1 MAPHVIDLVSSSPSP
16 WASPPP
22 LLATSNHNNSNG
34 TLKRPATAAAAAA
47 AGRGNVTA
55 KASLTDL
62 VSLSD
67 GLDFS
72 DDEFNPFAAPDSG
85 RKRRRTV
92 SPARQSITVPGASR
106 PPLLDRRRVPLSR
119 KGLEPIEV
127 SSSMEQAPPKNRP
140 PPGDPC
146 DAPWDISSPIIRL
159 ASPKAPAR
167 PVDSDPFASS
177 PEPLRRHAKSPG
189 RPISR
194 AVSLDPF
201 ESSPMPVAGSPSKQ
215 STARRSPFPGAGA
228 RAYDSGS
235 FRHGAHSNHLL
246 AQPLQSERVTE
257 FSDTQV
263 INIDDSDSSTGS
275 DDSEFPDVADID
287 VSRRSYKPR
296 SPLRRSRSENI
307 TRSDTGAGRCN
318 RRQPIDKDARAVVK
332 AAEKEQKRREREQ
345 AKAAKAQEKERAA
358 ALAEVNKLRTDKKVS
373 TPEMIVDLPSS
384 LASEHRVQLEVLLEG
399 LGVEYTTWQSP
410 DQSIV
415 KWRRKVTSRFDEDL
429 GHWEPIPPRI
439 HEEKHVLTI
448 LTADEFVGLVTRDE
462 LQAHVSKTKGK
473 FSRHHTIYLLQGMT
487 PWLRKNRNLRN
498 RQFASGVRAHQ
509 ELVNPSR
516 DQRRNE
522 SSKGGYISEDL
533 IEDAMLRLQVK
544 HDIFI
549 HHTMIA
555 AETAK
560 WVATFTQHISTIPY
574 RKQKDNATST
584 AGFCMESGQVRTG
597 EGPQDTYVRMLQE
610 IVRITAP
617 IAYGIAVEFDSVTKL
632 VKGLETGGP
641 ERLDGVRKSANKD
654 GQLSDRT
661 VGQAVSRRVYK
672 VFTGRDEGSTDV

>member
-1 MAPHVIDLVSSSPSP
+1 MAPDVIDLVSSSPSP
-16 WASPPP
+16 SASPPP
-22 LLATSNHNNSNG
+22 LPATSNHDSSNG
-34 TLKRPATAAAAAA
+34 TKRPAA
-47 AGRGNVTA
+47 AGRGNATS

-67 GLDFS
+67 EFDFS
-72 DDEFNPFAAPDSG
+72 DNDLDPFDAADSR
-85 RKRRRTV
+85 RKRQRTI
-92 SPARQSITVPGASR
+92 SPPRQSMTAPSCASR
-106 PPLLDRRRVPLSR
+106 PPLLAGRNVPLNR
-119 KGLEPIEV
+119 KVLDPIEV
-127 SSSMEQAPPKNRP
+127 SSSMEQASPSNRP
-140 PPGDPC
+140 PPGSPRC
-146 DAPWDISSPIIRL
+146 APWDISSAAIRL
-159 ASPKAPAR
+159 ASPKPSAM

-177 PEPLRRHAKSPG
+177 PEPVRRPAKSPA
-189 RPISR
+189 RPARR

-201 ESSPMPVAGSPSKQ
+201 ESSPMPAAGSRFKPSPAQ
-215 STARRSPFPGAGA
+215 RSPSPRAGA
-228 RAYDSGS
+228 RIYRLSTS
-235 FRHGAHSNHLL
+235 RHDTHSNHRL
-246 AQPLQSERVTE
+246 AQPLRSERATE
-257 FSDTQV
+257 FSETH
-263 INIDDSDSSTGS
+263 ISIDDSDSSARS
-275 DDSEFPDVADID
+275 DESDFPDIADID
-287 VSRRSYKPR
+287 VSRRRYKPR
-296 SPLRRSRSENI
+296 SPLRRTRSENI
-307 TRSDTGAGRCN
+307 TRSNTGGDRVN
-318 RRQPIDKDARAVVK
+318 RRRPIDKEARAAVK
-332 AAEKEQKRREREQ
+332 AAEKEQKRRDREQ

-384 LASEHRVQLEVLLEG
+384 LASEHRVPLEALLEG
-399 LGVEYTTWQSP
+399 LGVEHTTWQSP

-429 GHWEPIPPRI
+429 GRWEPIPPRI
-439 HEEKHVLTI
+439 DEEKHVLTI

-462 LQAHVSKTKGK
+462 LQAHASRTKGR
-473 FSRHHTIYLLQGMT
+473 FGRHHTIYLLQGMT

-509 ELVNPSR
+509 APANPPR
-516 DQRRNE
+516 GQRRNE
-522 SSKGGYISEDL
+522 ASNVEYISEDL
-533 IEDAMLRLQVK
+533 VEDAMLRLQVE
-544 HDIFI
+544 HDVFI

-574 RKQKDNATST
+574 RKQKAHAMST

-597 EGPQDTYVRMLQE
+597 EGPQDTYVKMLQE

-617 IAYGIAVEFDSVTKL
+617 IAYGVAAEFDSVTKL

-641 ERLDGVRKSANKD
+641 ERLDGVRRSANRD